1 MGGLRFH
8 TLFCKSSPKDMF
20 IDLGGGEKNIDV
32 REKHPSVASCT
43 HPDWGIC
50 NVGRCPDQELN
61 PQPVGVQSDAPTN

>member
-1 MGGLRFH
+1 
-8 TLFCKSSPKDMF
+8 MF

-61 PQPVGVQSDAPTN
+61 PQPFGVQSDAPTN